1 MMNGWMV
8 VPTIP
13 VSGRFPLIFRP
24 KFWHDAN
31 DGRRTGSRRQRE
43 GWTSLFRRVRRGRGG
58 TEGDLL
64 SEVRDRYADE
74 DGPELKKELADIA
87 NTIWRKG
94 RDPTV
99 LKDVLQSF
107 PRPRNVAC
115 HKVDINPEVLVGLL
129 KKSKLKDLRLR
140 AAQSS
145 VARTCGWQKLC
156 CQTKKHQRKILWRW
170 RWTHWPYCQTWMIP

>member
-1 MMNGWMV
+1 MDEELEV
-8 VPTIP
+8 EDSEKDEHLS
-13 VSGRFPLIFRP
+13 SGES
-24 KFWHDAN
+24 D
-31 DGRRTGSRRQRE
+31 E
-43 GWTSLFRRVRRGRGG
+43 GEGG

-64 SEVRDRYADE
+64 SEFRDRYADE

-99 LKDVLQSF
+99 LKDVLQSY

-115 HKVDINPEVLVGLL
+115 HKVDINPEVLMGLP
-129 KKSKLKDLRLR
+129 KQSKSKDLSLR

-145 VARTCGWQKLC
+145 VARTCVPPLRMAEALLSNKE
-156 CQTKKHQRKILWRW
+156 TPKKDVMKMTMDTLTLLSEVNDTINQIRRETLKPALMAKFQGICK
-170 RWTHWPYCQTWMIP
+170 T